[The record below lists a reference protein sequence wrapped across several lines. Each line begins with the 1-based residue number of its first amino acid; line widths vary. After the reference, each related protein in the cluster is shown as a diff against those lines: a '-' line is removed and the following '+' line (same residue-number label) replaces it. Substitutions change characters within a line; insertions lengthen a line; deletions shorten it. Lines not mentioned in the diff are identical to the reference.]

1 MNSLAQAVLLLLL
14 LCGLTAC
21 DRAQPSSAEPQ
32 SIRPARVF
40 QVVAQG
46 ATIKHEFV
54 GRVEAAQVVDVSF
67 EVAGPLALLPVLEGQ
82 SISAGDLVAALD
94 PTDFNLALREAEVQL
109 KLASQDLER
118 KRKLLME
125 RGISESIVD
134 DAQALFDLRKVRMAQ
149 AREALADTRILAPFD
164 AYVARRYVDNHVN
177 VRVGDKIA
185 RLNDLQELHVVANVP
200 GGLLATT
207 TPDQVVAVRARFD
220 FIPDTDFALQ
230 YRENSGDA
238 DSVAQTYEIT
248 FAMPR
253 PERWNILPGM
263 TASVE
268 IELTTADDGLDIF
281 IPTTALVASSDK
293 RFYVWVY
300 DPLTHNVE
308 RRTVEVGSAA
318 GDGVPVRS
326 GLSGGELVVATG
338 ASQLQDGMQIR
349 PLGDPVTEL

>member
-1 MNSLAQAVLLLLL
+1 MKALLVLVVV
-14 LCGLTAC
+14 CSVTAC
-21 DRAQPSSAEPQ
+21 DRTQPTSAESQ

-40 QVVAQG
+40 QVVAHG
-46 ATIKHEFV
+46 DTVKHEFV

-67 EVAGPLALLPVLEGQ
+67 EVAGPLAQLPVLEGQ
-82 SISAGDLVAALD
+82 SVSAGDLIAALD

-109 KLASQDLER
+109 KLASQDFER
-118 KRKLLME
+118 KRKLLQE

-134 DAQALFDLRKVRMAQ
+134 DAQALFDLRKVRIAQ
-149 AREALADTRILAPFD
+149 AREALADSRILAPFD

-185 RLNDLQELHVVANVP
+185 RLNDLQELFIVANVP
-200 GGLLATT
+200 GSLLATT
-207 TPDQVVAVRARFD
+207 TPDQIVAYRARFD
-220 FIPDTDFALQ
+220 FLPDTEFALQ

-268 IELTTADDGLDIF
+268 VELTVAADGPGIF

-293 RFYVWVY
+293 RFYVWIY

-308 RRTVEVGSAA
+308 RRVVEVGPAA
-318 GDGVPVRS
+318 GTGVPVHS
-326 GLSGGELVVATG
+326 GLQGGELVVATG